1 MLWIAMLM
9 LSRQGLKI
17 KHFFLKLCRKGY
29 FCMKNEDIQIIK
41 KMIKY
46 CGDIDTL
53 MARFNT
59 DFERYKT
66 DISFQYSCN
75 MCIIQIGELANRLS
89 DETKDSSSNIPWRAI
104 RGMRNLHAHDYENVD
119 MEIVWNTLLEDIP
132 MLKKNLEA
140 LLYQK

>member
-1 MLWIAMLM
+1 
-9 LSRQGLKI
+9 
-17 KHFFLKLCRKGY
+17 
-29 FCMKNEDIQIIK
+29 MKNEDTLIIK

-46 CGDIDTL
+46 CNDINSL

-89 DETKDSSSNIPWRAI
+89 DEIKENNKNIPWRAI
-104 RGMRNLHAHDYENVD
+104 IGMRNLHAHDYENVD
-119 MEIVWNTLLEDIP
+119 LEIVWNTLLEDIP
-132 MLKKNLEA
+132 ELNQSLEK
-140 LLYQK
+140 LL

>member
-1 MLWIAMLM
+1 
-9 LSRQGLKI
+9 
-17 KHFFLKLCRKGY
+17 
-29 FCMKNEDIQIIK
+29 MKSEDILIIK
-41 KMIKY
+41 KIIKY
-46 CGDIDTL
+46 CGDIGTL

-89 DETKDSSSNIPWRAI
+89 DETKGNNKDIPWSAI

-119 MEIVWNTLLEDIP
+119 LEIVWNTLLEDIP
-132 MLKKNLEA
+132 ALKRSLER
-140 LLYQK
+140 LY

>member
-1 MLWIAMLM
+1 
-9 LSRQGLKI
+9 
-17 KHFFLKLCRKGY
+17 
-29 FCMKNEDIQIIK
+29 MKNEDIQIIK

-46 CGDIDTL
+46 CGDIGTL

-75 MCIIQIGELANRLS
+75 MCIIQTGELANRLS
-89 DETKDSSSNIPWRAI
+89 DETKESSSSIPWRAI
-104 RGMRNLHAHDYENVD
+104 RGMRNLRAHDYENVD

-132 MLKKNLEA
+132 MLKQNLQA